1 MKPIHFR
8 TRRRV
13 SLLVTAIAIGFVVMI
28 NRWQQDRLGHASY
41 FTGFTLLATLCL
53 LMLLGI
59 RRRLPVLPLG
69 NISTWTQIHLYSGLF
84 AAAVYVVHVPALIAT
99 GQFECTLSILF
110 LVVSG
115 SGFYGL
121 YASRTVPRRL
131 TAVPGEYR
139 FEQIPWHRNEIA
151 AAAGRLLEGSSEE
164 DAMAVLKTFYRN
176 VLNPFF
182 ASSPTLA
189 YVMLPTGHRRRRLLS
204 GLRELDRYLEQESR
218 STAGQFAAL
227 VRKRDDL
234 DYQYALQFRLR
245 LWVVVH
251 SVFSLL
257 LFGGAIIHAAVALR
271 FTM

>member
-8 TRRRV
+8 TRRRLSV
-13 SLLVTAIAIGFVVMI
+13 IVTLIAIAIVVTI
-28 NRWQQDRLGHASY
+28 SRWQQNRLGHASY

-69 NISTWTQIHLYSGLF
+69 NVSTWTQIHLYSGLF
-84 AAAVYVVHVPALIAT
+84 AAGVYAVHVPALIAA

-110 LVVSG
+110 LIVSA

-121 YASRTVPRRL
+121 YASRTLPRRL
-131 TAVPGEYR
+131 TAVSGEFR

-151 AAAGRLLEGSSEE
+151 TAAGRLIDGNGDE
-164 DAMAVLKTFYRN
+164 AAVTVLKSFYGK

-204 GLRELDRYLEQESR
+204 GLSELDRYLENESR
-218 STAGQFAAL
+218 STAGQFASL

-234 DYQYALQFRLR
+234 DYQYALQLRLR
-245 LWVVVH
+245 SWVVVH
-251 SVFSLL
+251 SVLSLL
-257 LFGGAIIHAAVALR
+257 LFGGAIIHAVVALR